1 MRWAPLLAVALA
13 GCTCRLSGTPL
24 DTMEKK
30 LNPACW
36 SFGDDPA
43 PAEPVPPAP
52 PPADLPATAP

>member
-1 MRWAPLLAVALA
+1 MSRLVALLVVLLA

-36 SFGDDPA
+36 SFGDD
-43 PAEPVPPAP
+43 ESPPSGAVTSP
-52 PPADLPATAP
+52 DDSSGRSPE